1 MRRQII
7 VVLLSLFFSLFA
19 VVLPAS
25 ALERGA
31 LFKVTGSGHSMYL
44 FGTMHVGLP
53 EFYPLEPRIAQ
64 AVANASTL
72 ALEVDPQQP
81 PAVMAKAMR
90 DYGMARPGAA
100 LPPALAARLAPVLA
114 KAGIDVA
121 TLAPLKPWVVAMVLG
136 LNEYAALGY
145 RADLAVDSHLAALA
159 RAAKVKVIELES
171 IDAQMALFARLSDA
185 GQLRYLDDTLAL
197 IESGRQREEVR
208 EVVDAWR
215 GADQAA
221 LEALAVRVELDATW
235 AGRFV
240 QGVLLEGRNGP
251 LADKLLALL
260 AKQDNAVAAI
270 GVLHLVGK
278 HSVPVLMRLKGV
290 TVERVY

>member
-7 VVLLSLFFSLFA
+7 VVFFSLFFA
-19 VVLPAS
+19 AALPAS

-31 LFKVTGSGHSMYL
+31 LFKITGSGHSMVL

-72 ALEVDPQQP
+72 ALEVDPQLP
-81 PAVMAKAMR
+81 PAVLAKAMN
-90 DYGMARPGAA
+90 DYGMASPGAA
-100 LPPALAARLAPVLA
+100 LPPALAARLAPLLA
-114 KAGIDVA
+114 RAGIGAA

-145 RADLAVDSHLAALA
+145 RADLAVDAHLAALA

-171 IDAQMALFARLSDA
+171 IDAQMALFSSLSDA
-185 GQLRYLDDTLAL
+185 DQLRYLDDTIAL
-197 IESGRQREEVR
+197 IESGGQRAEVR
-208 EVVDAWR
+208 LVVDAWR
-215 GADQAA
+215 SADQAA
-221 LEALAVRVELDATW
+221 LEALAVRVETDTTY

-240 QGVLLEGRNGP
+240 QKVLLEGRNGL

-270 GVLHLVGK
+270 GVLHLIGK
-278 HSVPVLMRLKGV
+278 HSVPVLMRAKGV

>member
-7 VVLLSLFFSLFA
+7 VLFFSLFFGA
-19 VVLPAS
+19 ALPAS
-25 ALERGA
+25 ALDRGA
-31 LFKVTGSGHSMYL
+31 LFKITGSGHSMYV

-64 AVANASTL
+64 AVASASTL
-72 ALEVDPQQP
+72 ALEIDPQLP
-81 PAVMAKAMR
+81 PAVLAKAMS

-114 KAGIDVA
+114 KAGIDAA
-121 TLAPLKPWVVAMVLG
+121 TVAPLKPWVVAMVLG

-145 RADLAVDSHLAALA
+145 RADLAVDAHLASLA

-171 IDAQMALFARLSDA
+171 IDAQMALFSKLSDA
-185 GQLRYLDDTLAL
+185 DQLRYLDDTLTL
-197 IESGRQREEVR
+197 IESGQQRAEVSQ
-208 EVVDAWR
+208 VVDAWR
-215 GADQAA
+215 SADQAA
-221 LEALAVRVELDATW
+221 LEALAVRVERDTTY

-240 QGVLLEGRNGP
+240 EKVLLEGRNGP
-251 LADKLLALL
+251 LADKLLQLL
-260 AKQDNAVAAI
+260 AKEDNAVAAI
-270 GVLHLVGK
+270 GVLHLLGK
-278 HSVPVLMRLKGV
+278 HSVPVLMRSKGV

>member
-7 VVLLSLFFSLFA
+7 VVFFSLFFA
-19 VVLPAS
+19 AALPAS
-25 ALERGA
+25 AVDRGA
-31 LFKVTGSGHSMYL
+31 LFKITGSGHSMYL

-64 AVANASTL
+64 AVVKASTL
-72 ALEVDPQQP
+72 ALEVDPQLP
-81 PAVMAKAMR
+81 PAVLAKAMS
-90 DYGMARPGAA
+90 DYGVARPGAA

-114 KAGIDVA
+114 RAGIDAA

-145 RADLAVDSHLAALA
+145 RADLAVDSHLATLA

-185 GQLRYLDDTLAL
+185 EQLRYLDDTITL
-197 IESGRQREEVR
+197 IESGGQRAEVR
-208 EVVDAWR
+208 QVVDAWR
-215 GADQAA
+215 SADKVA
-221 LEALAVRVELDATW
+221 LEALAGRVELDSTY

-240 QGVLLEGRNGP
+240 QKVLLEGRNGP
-251 LADKLLALL
+251 LADKLLELL
-260 AKQDNAVAAI
+260 AKEDNAVAAI
-270 GVLHLVGK
+270 GVLHLIGK
-278 HSVPVLMRLKGV
+278 HSVPVLMRAKGV

>member
-7 VVLLSLFFSLFA
+7 VVFFSLFFA
-19 VVLPAS
+19 ATFPAS

-31 LFKVTGSGHSMYL
+31 LFNVTGFGHSMVL

-72 ALEVDPQQP
+72 ALEVDPQLP

-90 DYGMARPGAA
+90 DYGVAGPGAA
-100 LPPALAARLAPVLA
+100 LPSALAARLAPVLA
-114 KAGIDVA
+114 KAGIDAA

-136 LNEYAALGY
+136 LNQYAALGY

-159 RAAKVKVIELES
+159 RGAKVTVIELES
-171 IDAQMALFARLSDA
+171 IDAQMALFSRLTDA
-185 GQLRYLDDTLAL
+185 EQLRYLDDTLAL
-197 IESGRQREEVR
+197 IESGRQRTEVR
-208 EVVDAWR
+208 QVVDAWR

-221 LEALAVRVELDATW
+221 LEALAVRIESDTTW

-240 QGVLLEGRNGP
+240 QKVLLEGRNGP
-251 LADKLLALL
+251 LADKLLELL
-260 AKQDNAVAAI
+260 AKQDKAVAAI

-278 HSVPVLMRLKGV
+278 HSVPALMRLKGV

>member
-7 VVLLSLFFSLFA
+7 VVFFSLFFA
-19 VVLPAS
+19 ATFPAS

-31 LFKVTGSGHSMYL
+31 LFNVTGFGHSMLL
-44 FGTMHVGLP
+44 FGTMHVGRP

-64 AVANASTL
+64 AVVNASTL
-72 ALEVDPQQP
+72 ALEVDPQLP
-81 PAVMAKAMR
+81 PAVVAKAMR
-90 DYGMARPGAA
+90 DYGVAGPGAA
-100 LPPALAARLAPVLA
+100 LPSALAARLAPVLA
-114 KAGIDVA
+114 KAGIDAA

-136 LNEYAALGY
+136 LNQYAALGY

-159 RAAKVKVIELES
+159 RGAKVTVIELES
-171 IDAQMALFARLSDA
+171 IDAQMALFSRLTDA
-185 GQLRYLDDTLAL
+185 EQLRYLDDTLAL
-197 IESGRQREEVR
+197 IESGRQRTEVR
-208 EVVDAWR
+208 QVVDAWR

-221 LEALAVRVELDATW
+221 LEALAVRIEADTTW

-240 QGVLLEGRNGP
+240 QKVLLEGRNGP
-251 LADKLLALL
+251 LADKLLELL
-260 AKQDNAVAAI
+260 AKQDKAVAAI

-278 HSVPVLMRLKGV
+278 HSVPALMRLKGV

>member
-7 VVLLSLFFSLFA
+7 VVFFSLFFVA
-19 VVLPAS
+19 ALPAS

-114 KAGIDVA
+114 KAGIDAA

-145 RADLAVDSHLAALA
+145 RADLAVDSHLAAVA
-159 RAAKVKVIELES
+159 RAAKVNVIELES
-171 IDAQMALFARLSDA
+171 IDAQMALFAKLSDA
-185 GQLRYLDDTLAL
+185 EQLRYLDDTLAL
-197 IESGRQREEVR
+197 IESGRQRAEVR
-208 EVVDAWR
+208 QVVDAWR
-215 GADQAA
+215 NADQAA
-221 LEALAVRVELDATW
+221 LEALAVRVDTDTTW

-240 QGVLLEGRNGP
+240 QKVLLEARNGP
-251 LADKLLALL
+251 LADKLLELL

-278 HSVPVLMRLKGV
+278 QSVPVLMRAKGV

>member
-7 VVLLSLFFSLFA
+7 VVFFSLFFA
-19 VVLPAS
+19 AALPAS
-25 ALERGA
+25 ALDRGA
-31 LFKVTGSGHSMYL
+31 LFKITGSGHSMYL

-72 ALEVDPQQP
+72 ALEIDPQLP
-81 PAVMAKAMR
+81 PAVLAKAMS
-90 DYGMARPGAA
+90 DYGVARPSVA

-114 KAGIDVA
+114 KAGIDAA

-145 RADLAVDSHLAALA
+145 RADLAVDSHLATLA

-171 IDAQMALFARLSDA
+171 IDAQMALFSKLSN
-185 GQLRYLDDTLAL
+185 GEQLRYLDDTIAL
-197 IESGRQREEVR
+197 IESGQQRAEVR
-208 EVVDAWR
+208 QVVDAWR
-215 GADQAA
+215 RADQAA
-221 LEALAVRVELDATW
+221 LEALAVRVELDTTY

-240 QGVLLEGRNGP
+240 QQVLLEGRNGP
-251 LADKLLALL
+251 LADKLLELL
-260 AKQDNAVAAI
+260 AKEDHAVAAI
-270 GVLHLVGK
+270 GVLHLLGK
-278 HSVPVLMRLKGV
+278 HSVPVLMRAKGV

>member
-7 VVLLSLFFSLFA
+7 VVFFSLFFA
-19 VVLPAS
+19 AALPAS

-90 DYGMARPGAA
+90 DYGLARPGAA

-114 KAGIDVA
+114 KAGVDAV

-145 RADLAVDSHLAALA
+145 RADLAVDSHLAAVA
-159 RAAKVKVIELES
+159 RAAKVNVIELES
-171 IDAQMALFARLSDA
+171 IDAQMALFARLTDA
-185 GQLRYLDDTLAL
+185 EQLRYLDDTLAL
-197 IESGRQREEVR
+197 IESGRQRAEVR
-208 EVVDAWR
+208 QVVDAWR
-215 GADQAA
+215 SADQAA
-221 LEALAVRVELDATW
+221 LEALAVRVDTDTTW

-240 QGVLLEGRNGP
+240 RNVLLEGRNGP
-251 LADKLLALL
+251 LADKLLELL

-278 HSVPVLMRLKGV
+278 RSVPVLMRAKGV

>member
-171 IDAQMALFARLSDA
+171 IDAQMALFAKLSDA
-185 GQLRYLDDTLAL
+185 EQLRYLDDTLAL
-197 IESGRQREEVR
+197 IESGRQRTEVR

-221 LEALAVRVELDATW
+221 LETLAVRVDLDPTW

-240 QGVLLEGRNGP
+240 RNVLLEGRNGP

-278 HSVPVLMRLKGV
+278 RSVPVLMRAKGV
-290 TVERVY
+290 TVERIY

>member
-7 VVLLSLFFSLFA
+7 VVFFSLFFA
-19 VVLPAS
+19 AALPAS

-31 LFKVTGSGHSMYL
+31 LFKITGSGHSMVL

-72 ALEVDPQQP
+72 ALEVDPQLP
-81 PAVMAKAMR
+81 PAVLAKAMN

-100 LPPALAARLAPVLA
+100 LPPALAARLAPLLA
-114 KAGIDVA
+114 RAGIGAA

-145 RADLAVDSHLAALA
+145 RADLAVDAHLAALA

-171 IDAQMALFARLSDA
+171 IDAQMALFSSLSDA
-185 GQLRYLDDTLAL
+185 DQLRYLDDTIAL
-197 IESGRQREEVR
+197 IESGGQRAEVR
-208 EVVDAWR
+208 LVVDAWR
-215 GADQAA
+215 SADQAA
-221 LEALAVRVELDATW
+221 LEALAVRVETDTTY

-240 QGVLLEGRNGP
+240 QKVLLEGRNGL
-251 LADKLLALL
+251 LADKLLELL

-270 GVLHLVGK
+270 GVLHLLGK
-278 HSVPVLMRLKGV
+278 HSVPVLMRAKGV